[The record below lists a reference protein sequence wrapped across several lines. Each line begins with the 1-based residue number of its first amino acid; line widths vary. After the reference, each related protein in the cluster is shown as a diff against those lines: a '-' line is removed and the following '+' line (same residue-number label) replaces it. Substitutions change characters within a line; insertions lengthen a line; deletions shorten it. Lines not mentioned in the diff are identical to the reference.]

1 MYRENRTSRTFSES
15 KKWEE
20 GIFFF
25 HVELKSFEVILEE
38 SESERMYG
46 SRIVGWGTNSMN
58 NMILGGEGASG

>member
-38 SESERMYG
+38 SLRVRGCMGHAS
-46 SRIVGWGTNSMN
+46 
-58 NMILGGEGASG
+58 LDGGLIA